1 MQILSLGQILIVS
14 MLYMLYFVDSVIS
27 WFDKFPFTSNK
38 RVSLSE
44 R

>member
-27 WFDKFPFTSNK
+27 WFDKSK